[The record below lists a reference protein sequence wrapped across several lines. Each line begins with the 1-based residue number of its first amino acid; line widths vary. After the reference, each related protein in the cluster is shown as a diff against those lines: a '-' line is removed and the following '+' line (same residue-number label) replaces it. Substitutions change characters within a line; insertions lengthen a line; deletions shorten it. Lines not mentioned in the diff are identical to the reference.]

1 MKKTKAFLAV
11 LFIAVLTIF
20 IVSGLPDTVLSLI
33 NENIEK
39 IKFLKTDNPYLVEII
54 FFTTYVVATS
64 ISLPVALIL
73 GLLSGMI
80 FDAVTAIILVSF
92 ASAIGAT
99 FAFLISRYLFRDYV
113 EKKFYDQYQ
122 KINTGF
128 IENSG
133 YYLFALRMCMVFP
146 YFMVNLVS
154 GLTTIRTST
163 YYIVSQIGM
172 FPMTI
177 IIISLGGNIAEL
189 ISTDVGIGVE
199 LIFLLTLLGLLPLIS
214 RYLLKNWLS

>member
-92 ASAIGAT
+92 AT
-99 FAFLISRYLFRDYV
+99 
-113 EKKFYDQYQ
+113 
-122 KINTGF
+122 
-128 IENSG
+128 
-133 YYLFALRMCMVFP
+133 
-146 YFMVNLVS
+146 
-154 GLTTIRTST
+154 
-163 YYIVSQIGM
+163 
-172 FPMTI
+172 
-177 IIISLGGNIAEL
+177 
-189 ISTDVGIGVE
+189 
-199 LIFLLTLLGLLPLIS
+199 
-214 RYLLKNWLS
+214 

>member
-1 MKKTKAFLAV
+1 
-11 LFIAVLTIF
+11 
-20 IVSGLPDTVLSLI
+20 
-33 NENIEK
+33 
-39 IKFLKTDNPYLVEII
+39 
-54 FFTTYVVATS
+54 
-64 ISLPVALIL
+64 
-73 GLLSGMI
+73 
-80 FDAVTAIILVSF
+80 
-92 ASAIGAT
+92 
-99 FAFLISRYLFRDYV
+99 
-113 EKKFYDQYQ
+113 
-122 KINTGF
+122 
-128 IENSG
+128 
-133 YYLFALRMCMVFP
+133 MVFR

>member
-133 YYLFALRMCMVFP
+133 YYLC
-146 YFMVNLVS
+146 
-154 GLTTIRTST
+154 
-163 YYIVSQIGM
+163 
-172 FPMTI
+172 
-177 IIISLGGNIAEL
+177 
-189 ISTDVGIGVE
+189 
-199 LIFLLTLLGLLPLIS
+199 
-214 RYLLKNWLS
+214 LK